1 MTTKRIL
8 VTGQVQ
14 GVGFR
19 AFVIHAASIL
29 GLDGE
34 VWNRV
39 DGGVEVLVSAETQ
52 GMVDSLVARLA
63 KGPGTVTAILVE
75 DSTLETGQGFRIG
88 PTR

>member
-19 AFVIHAASIL
+19 AFVIQAASIL

-39 DGGVEVLVSAETQ
+39 DGGVEVVVTAETEE
-52 GMVDSLVARLA
+52 MVDTLVARLA
-63 KGPGTVTAILVE
+63 MGPGTVADILVQ